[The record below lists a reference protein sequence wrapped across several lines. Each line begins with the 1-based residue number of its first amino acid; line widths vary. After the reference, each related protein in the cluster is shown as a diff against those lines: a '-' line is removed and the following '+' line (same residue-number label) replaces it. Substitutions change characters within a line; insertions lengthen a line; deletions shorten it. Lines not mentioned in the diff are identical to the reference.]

1 MRSAGREGLDTSL
14 LGWALGRA
22 GFSYW
27 SSSPRRS
34 ESPSPALRIPAPTR
48 CGQRCL
54 TARPGL
60 WGRDPA
66 RPSSGEHAE
75 GQSSC
80 PQVGRAVVRSL
91 RHQVRGALA
100 AAGCAFYLGVF
111 VVCHRLSSSLNAT
124 YRSLAARE
132 QVFWN
137 LAATRAV
144 FGIQGTAAGLWALLL
159 DPVLQAD
166 KALGQ
171 QDWCW
176 FHITTATGFFFF
188 ENLALHVSNA
198 LFHTFDGFLAVH
210 HLFAF
215 LGFLGS
221 AVNLQAGHY
230 LPMVTLLLEMST
242 PFTCISWMLL
252 KAGCA
257 NSRLWRLNQWA
268 MVHLFHCRMVLTY
281 HMWWVCL
288 GHWAGLA
295 HSLFPPHL
303 ALFVVGL
310 ALLTLLI
317 NPYWTRKKTQQLLNP
332 VDWNFAP
339 GTPNGPAQP
348 KKAR

>member
-1 MRSAGREGLDTSL
+1 MSL
-14 LGWALGRA
+14 LGAGALDLDYTSGR
-22 GFSYW
+22 
-27 SSSPRRS
+27 
-34 ESPSPALRIPAPTR
+34 
-48 CGQRCL
+48 
-54 TARPGL
+54 
-60 WGRDPA
+60 
-66 RPSSGEHAE
+66 
-75 GQSSC
+75 
-80 PQVGRAVVRSL
+80 
-91 RHQVRGALA
+91 VRGVLV

-252 KAGCA
+252 KVG
-257 NSRLWRLNQWA
+257 
-268 MVHLFHCRMVLTY
+268 
-281 HMWWVCL
+281 
-288 GHWAGLA
+288 
-295 HSLFPPHL
+295 PPHL
-303 ALFVVGL
+303 LGL
-310 ALLTLLI
+310 CSLGSCVASSWWRCGSGVAAHGFSCRRPLASLPQRPSHVRHWGGGLWQLLPRQRNVAWFSLRLLLT
-317 NPYWTRKKTQQLLNP
+317 QLFSEHLVMMNAKILVP
-332 VDWNFAP
+332 E
-339 GTPNGPAQP
+339 
-348 KKAR
+348 

>member
-1 MRSAGREGLDTSL
+1 MSL
-14 LGWALGRA
+14 LGAGALDLDYA
-22 GFSYW
+22 
-27 SSSPRRS
+27 
-34 ESPSPALRIPAPTR
+34 
-48 CGQRCL
+48 
-54 TARPGL
+54 
-60 WGRDPA
+60 
-66 RPSSGEHAE
+66 SG
-75 GQSSC
+75 
-80 PQVGRAVVRSL
+80 
-91 RHQVRGALA
+91 QVRGALV

-111 VVCHRLSSSLNAT
+111 VACHWLSSFLNAT

-144 FGIQGTAAGLWALLL
+144 FGIQGTTAGLWALLL

-198 LFHTFDGFLAVH
+198 LFRTFDGFLAVH

-215 LGFLGS
+215 LGYLGCT
-221 AVNLQAGHY
+221 VNLQAGHY

-257 NSRLWRLNQWA
+257 HSRLWRLNQWA
-268 MVHLFHCRMVLTY
+268 MVHLFL
-281 HMWWVCL
+281 
-288 GHWAGLA
+288 
-295 HSLFPPHL
+295 PHL

-339 GTPNGPAQP
+339 GRPNGPVQP

>member
-1 MRSAGREGLDTSL
+1 MGSMSL
-14 LGWALGRA
+14 LGAGALDLDYTSGR
-22 GFSYW
+22 
-27 SSSPRRS
+27 
-34 ESPSPALRIPAPTR
+34 
-48 CGQRCL
+48 
-54 TARPGL
+54 
-60 WGRDPA
+60 
-66 RPSSGEHAE
+66 
-75 GQSSC
+75 
-80 PQVGRAVVRSL
+80 
-91 RHQVRGALA
+91 VRGVLV

-221 AVNLQAGHY
+221 SVNLQAGHY

-252 KAGCA
+252 KVG
-257 NSRLWRLNQWA
+257 
-268 MVHLFHCRMVLTY
+268 
-281 HMWWVCL
+281 
-288 GHWAGLA
+288 
-295 HSLFPPHL
+295 PPHL
-303 ALFVVGL
+303 LSLFL
-310 ALLTLLI
+310 HSLC
-317 NPYWTRKKTQQLLNP
+317 
-332 VDWNFAP
+332 
-339 GTPNGPAQP
+339 
-348 KKAR
+348 ARPQSLHP